1 VNRDGGVEDLPI
13 QGVVPVWEEQ
23 HKERWSGRD
32 VKGKAKRMK
41 K

>member
-1 VNRDGGVEDLPI
+1 MEDVEDLPI
-13 QGVVPVWEEQ
+13 QGLVPVWEE
-23 HKERWSGRD
+23 HKERWCGRD

>member
-1 VNRDGGVEDLPI
+1 MEVVEDLPI
-13 QGVVPVWEEQ
+13 QGLVPVWEEQ
-23 HKERWSGRD
+23 HKGRWCGRD